1 MQLNQTA
8 MLAHRFYVRQM
19 YSFSDQQRS
28 CFSGE
33 ELLTKVRNVAQH
45 ILAADYEDCSAIFCK
60 NLTLAFFTFR
70 ENQVF
75 VINYFFNVTK

>member
-1 MQLNQTA
+1 MQLNQKA

-19 YSFSDQQRS
+19 HSFSDQQRS

-45 ILAADYEDCSAIFCK
+45 ILAADYKDC
-60 NLTLAFFTFR
+60 
-70 ENQVF
+70 
-75 VINYFFNVTK
+75 